1 MYDLTRHFEEQWRAR
16 VADTAPS
23 AHLVSMMIADSVKLQ
38 EYRRAMTPRGRSL
51 TVLALYW
58 HVEQGMVF
66 KVDEY
71 DKRVVTVI
79 TAKTKTEQTGLTG

>member
-23 AHLVSMMIADSVKLQ
+23 AQTVSLMIAEAIKLQ
-38 EYRRAMTPRGRSL
+38 DYRRVYTPRGRSI

-66 KVDEY
+66 KVDEF
-71 DKRVVTVI
+71 DRRVVTVL
-79 TAKTKTEQTGLTG
+79 TAKTKKEQTGI